1 MFRVCIKSGFFVFAS
16 PRQGLG
22 KEMARTSQAQASCLS
37 LPSVWCLTLEKVD
50 TKVNKMIK
58 EEKTKRKR
66 SFFRI
71 PEELKLKVA
80 KDRLLEGKSAVEIS
94 KEYELSLTSIRRIL
108 CNFAASNDKSALFMK
123 NKPTD
128 SQADEIKALREE
140 VLELKKKLYNE
151 TMRAD
156 FYDTMIDVAE
166 EMFNIEIRKKAGTGQ
181 SKGCTKTK

>member
-1 MFRVCIKSGFFVFAS
+1 MEKIKDSN
-16 PRQGLG
+16 P
-22 KEMARTSQAQASCLS
+22 
-37 LPSVWCLTLEKVD
+37 
-50 TKVNKMIK
+50 
-58 EEKTKRKR
+58 KRKR

-71 PEELKLKVA
+71 PDELKLEIVGDYLLNGIDQCQIA
-80 KDRLLEGKSAVEIS
+80 KDYGIS
-94 KEYELSLTSIRRIL
+94 QQSVSRIIR
-108 CNFAASNDKSALFMK
+108 NFAASNDNSALLMK
-123 NKPTD
+123 NRPTD

-140 VLELKKKLYNE
+140 IMELKKKLHSE